1 MPIPALGGPDLF
13 PTNAGKSSGNLWNW
27 GVDNLLPVRLE
38 LLARTNAIHRG
49 IIKSK
54 AKYVS
59 GKGFGYDDSDA
70 ALMQFVQ
77 RANGSESLADVVRKL
92 VYDKTL
98 FGNAFL
104 EVVEYRGRLLLFAQ
118 DASRCRLTQSNASD
132 EETVI
137 ISKDWTQRIAEY
149 DERLP
154 LYPKFKRLEDGT
166 NRSILH
172 IKDYEPTFMHYGVP
186 DYIGGLTD
194 ARIGSKTSRWNERRL
209 DNSFQLSGI
218 MTLIDENADE
228 AQLVALKDK
237 VTREYA
243 SNPGRV
249 MFVTT
254 NSGGQST
261 FQPIQSAN
269 DGDWIDLHNVSKN
282 DMVTAHGWFISL
294 AGLDYTTGIS
304 SERILSEY
312 SVALSTVIEPEQE
325 RMLDVI
331 RMLLA
336 NVSNIDA
343 SSLQFVNR
351 PPIIEH
357 PAYMR
362 IWEARKA
369 DGMEYDETDEMQ
381 QLFLAQIKSGN

>member
-27 GVDNLLPVRLE
+27 GIDNLLPVRLE

-59 GKGFGYDDSDA
+59 GKGFGYDGDA

-98 FGNAFL
+98 FGNAFI
-104 EVVEYRGRLLLFAQ
+104 EAVEYRGRLLLFAQ
-118 DASRCRLTQSNASD
+118 DASRCRLTQPNASG

-137 ISKDWTQRIAEY
+137 ISKDWTQRVAEY
-149 DERLP
+149 DEQLP

-172 IKDYEPTFMHYGVP
+172 IKDYEPTVMHYGVP

-194 ARIGSKTSRWNERRL
+194 ARIGSKTSRWNEKRL

-282 DMVTAHGWFISL
+282 DMITAHGWFISL

-325 RMLDVI
+325 RVLDVI

-336 NVSNIDA
+336 NVSNVDA

-369 DGMEYDETDEMQ
+369 DGLDYDPEDEMQ